1 MSAFRFRRL
10 AVAALAVVL
19 SASGCGFGG
28 LNSLPLPGAVGR
40 GSDATKY
47 RVEIANVN
55 TLEPNSP
62 VLLNDVVVGS
72 VNSMTVR
79 DWHADVEISVKPGV
93 AIPANAVAT
102 VGQTSL
108 LGSMHMALNPPVGQA
123 ARGRLQPGATLGLN
137 KSSTYPST
145 EQTLS
150 ALSVVINGGGVGQ
163 LGDIVTELNGAF
175 NGRETQ
181 IRDLLT
187 RLNDFVGVLATQR
200 DSINATVDSLNRLAG
215 TFAGQRDVLT
225 KALNRIPP
233 ALDVLVAERPK
244 LTAALDRLGNLSTLA
259 TGLVNDTQADLV
271 RNLRNLE
278 PTLRSLADV
287 GPNLDKALAYF
298 TAFPYG
304 QSTIDRAIRGDYL
317 NQYIIFDFTVPRL
330 KKTLFLGTRWGQE
343 GAKLVPA
350 PGDPWYATYT
360 YDPLNAPFSP
370 PPTAVADI
378 PPLVDP
384 PVSEPSPAAL
394 TSGQIEGV
402 PHLPGQ
408 GPAPGPIPDPAPAAA
423 SGAVPGSL
431 SDPPPG
437 TPPADAAPGSLAS
450 VLVPTLTPP
459 LAPTDGGGS

>member
-1 MSAFRFRRL
+1 MMFSGSGR
-10 AVAALAVVL
+10 AALAAGCVAIAVTL
-19 SASGCGFGG
+19 SGCGFGG

-40 GSDATKY
+40 GPDATRY
-47 RVEIANVN
+47 HVELANVS

-62 VLLNDVVVGS
+62 VLVGDVVVGS
-72 VNSMTVR
+72 INRMTVR
-79 DWHADVEISVKPGV
+79 DWHADVEISVKPEV
-93 AIPANAVAT
+93 TIPANAVAT

-108 LGSMHMALNPPVGQA
+108 LGSMHLALNPPLGQSPS
-123 ARGRLQPGATLGLN
+123 GRLTPGSTLGLN

-163 LGDIVTELNGAF
+163 IGDIVAELNAALG
-175 NGRETQ
+175 GREPQ

-187 RLNDFVGVLATQR
+187 RLNDFVGVLADQR
-200 DSINATVDSLNRLAG
+200 DSINATVVSLNRVAG
-215 TFAGQRDVLT
+215 TFADQRDVLT
-225 KALNRIPP
+225 RALDRIPP
-233 ALDVLVAERPK
+233 ALDVLVAERPR
-244 LTAALDRLGNLSTLA
+244 LTAALDKLGRFSTLA
-259 TGLVNDTQADLV
+259 GEVVDDTQADLV

-287 GPNLDKALAYF
+287 GPELDQALSYF

-360 YDPLNAPFSP
+360 YDPLNAPFSTP
-370 PPTAVADI
+370 PAAVADVSG
-378 PPLVDP
+378 PMDQDP
-384 PVSEPSPAAL
+384 AAPDAPEAAPAGAAGQPQPDPVSPEL
-394 TSGQIEGV
+394 Q
-402 PHLPGQ
+402 
-408 GPAPGPIPDPAPAAA
+408 
-423 SGAVPGSL
+423 
-431 SDPPPG
+431 
-437 TPPADAAPGSLAS
+437 LAQ
-450 VLVPTLTPP
+450 L
-459 LAPTDGGGS
+459 DGGGN

>member
-1 MSAFRFRRL
+1 MTRTPSRNPALRRVVPLLMSV
-10 AVAALAVVL
+10 AVTLT
-19 SASGCGFGG
+19 GCAFGG

-40 GSDATKY
+40 GSDATRY
-47 RVEIANVN
+47 HVELANVS

-62 VLLNDVVVGS
+62 VLVRDVVVGS
-72 VNSMTVR
+72 VESMSVR
-79 DWHADVEISVKPGV
+79 DWHADVQISVKPGV
-93 AIPANAVAT
+93 TIPANAVAT

-108 LGSMHMALNPPVGQA
+108 LGSMHLALNPPLGQA
-123 ARGRLQPGATLGLN
+123 PQGRLSPGATLGLN

-150 ALSVVINGGGVGQ
+150 ALSVVINGGGIGQ
-163 LGDIVTELNGAF
+163 LGDIVTELNAAF
-175 NGRETQ
+175 NGREVQ

-187 RLNDFVGVLATQR
+187 RLNDFVGVLAAQR
-200 DSINATVDSLNRLAG
+200 DSINATVNSLNRLAG

-225 KALNRIPP
+225 RALDRIPP
-233 ALDVLVAERPK
+233 ALEILIAERPRLTTALKK
-244 LTAALDRLGNLSTLA
+244 LGDFSTLA
-259 TGLVNDTQADLV
+259 GGLINDTQADLV

-287 GPNLDKALAYF
+287 GPQLNNALSYF

-304 QSTIDRAIRGDYL
+304 QATIDRAIRGDYL

-360 YDPLNAPFSP
+360 YDPLNAPFSAS
-370 PPTAVADI
+370 PPTEVAGI

-384 PVSEPSPAAL
+384 VAAQSNSADGPPMAGGVDGVGAGAP
-394 TSGQIEGV
+394 TGV
-402 PHLPGQ
+402 PHLPG
-408 GPAPGPIPDPAPAAA
+408 PPPSNPEPNPDPQ
-423 SGAVPGSL
+423 L
-431 SDPPPG
+431 LPPIE
-437 TPPADAAPGSLAS
+437 
-450 VLVPTLTPP
+450 
-459 LAPTDGGGS
+459 GGS